1 MDVTLVV
8 VGDALLDRDLEGAVR
23 RLSPDAPVPVV
34 DDPEERA
41 RPGGAALA
49 AVLASTDGR
58 SVRLVTALADDDPGR
73 ELRGLLDAHGVEVV
87 DLGLDGSTPEKVRI
101 RSAGRSLL
109 RLDRGGAPGRVGPPS
124 AEADAAITDATAILV
139 SDYGRGVADRV
150 RGALRRAAGTTSLVW
165 DPHPRGR
172 EPVPDARL
180 VTPNRDEA
188 ARFAPEISGDDLGS
202 LSMRAR
208 ALATRWRAAGVVVT
222 LGDRGAL
229 YVAGDGLPMI
239 VPARRVPVGD
249 PCGAG
254 DRFAVAAA
262 GVLADGGLPSEA
274 VTGAVASAA
283 EFVAAGGASS
293 LTIDRGSPAHRSGE
307 EALVAAVRARGGTV
321 VATSGCF
328 DLLHA
333 GHVATLESARAL
345 GDCLIVCLNSDESIR
360 RLKGPDR
367 PVVGVDDRAAVLR
380 SLACVDEVVVFDEDT
395 PEAALSRLRPD
406 VFAKGG
412 DYAMAELPEAA
423 LVESWGGQAV
433 ILPYVAGRSTTGLME
448 EVVRRGAS

>member
-1 MDVTLVV
+1 VDVTLVV

-58 SVRLVTALADDDPGR
+58 AVRLVTALADDAPGR
-73 ELRGLLDAHGVEVV
+73 ELRALLDAYGVEVI
-87 DLGLDGSTPEKVRI
+87 DLGLDGPTPEKVRV
-101 RSAGRSLL
+101 RAAGRSLL
-109 RLDRGGAPGRVGPPS
+109 RLDRGGAPGRVGTPPP
-124 AEADAAITDATAILV
+124 ETDAALTDAAAILV

-150 RGALRRAAGTTSLVW
+150 REGLRRAAGTTQLVW
-165 DPHPRGR
+165 DPHSRGR
-172 EPVPDARL
+172 EPVPGARL
-180 VTPNRDEA
+180 ATPNRDEA
-188 ARFAPEISGDDLGS
+188 ARFAPEVPGDDLGAV
-202 LSMRAR
+202 SMRAR
-208 ALATRWRAAGVVVT
+208 TLAGRWRAAGVVVT
-222 LGDRGAL
+222 LGERGAL

-254 DRFAVAAA
+254 DRFAASAA

-293 LTIDRGSPAHRSGE
+293 LSVGSGSPDRRSE
-307 EALVAAVRARGGTV
+307 ETLVAAVRARGGTV

-345 GDCLIVCLNSDESIR
+345 GDCLIVCLNSDRSIR
-360 RLKGPDR
+360 RLKGPGR
-367 PVVGVDDRAAVLR
+367 PVVGIDDRAAVLR

-395 PEAALSRLRPD
+395 PEAVLSRLRPD

-412 DYAMAELPEAA
+412 DYAMADLPEAR
-423 LVESWGGQAV
+423 LLETWGGQAV